1 MQNKTHRTIEN
12 PIIKDRVTFLETS
25 AETGGKYTAMLL
37 DLAPNGYNELHTHK
51 SFDEIFTVREGRL
64 GLQLGSEKFI
74 LEVGESVRVKAGD
87 EHCFFNP
94 SSTER
99 VVAHV
104 MLDTASQGLEISL
117 QVAYGL
123 ARDGCTNKR
132 GIPYNPLH
140 LAMLVHWSDTNLPRF
155 IRFLEPV
162 MRWLKRLA
170 VRRGIDQALIQQYVR
185 I

>member
-1 MQNKTHRTIEN
+1 MHTLSHRNIEN

-25 AETGGKYTAMLL
+25 EETDGKYTAMLL
-37 DLAPNGYNELHTHK
+37 ELAPNGYNELHTHK

-64 GLQLGSEKFI
+64 GLQLGDERFF

-94 SSTER
+94 SSTEKA
-99 VVAHV
+99 VAHV
-104 MLDTASQGLEISL
+104 MLDTASRGLEISL

-123 ARDGCTNKR
+123 ARDGKTNKK
-132 GIPYNPLH
+132 GIPYNPFH
-140 LAMLVHWSDTNLPRF
+140 LAMLVHWSDTNLPRLF
-155 IRFLEPV
+155 RFLEPL
-162 MRWLKRLA
+162 MRWLKQLA
-170 VRRGIDQALIQQYVR
+170 VRRGIDQQLILQYVK